1 MPEEKE
7 IRKALRRVK
16 DPELNLDVV
25 VLGLVSTKLNQL
37 ETMDELKV
45 RIEHAE
51 RYMPIE
57 QMCLSPQCG
66 FSSTVHGND
75 LAVSMQT
82 KKLQLVVATAR
93 AVWGYS

>member
-1 MPEEKE
+1 MAEGGYEP
-7 IRKALRRVK
+7 
-16 DPELNLDVV
+16 V

>member
-1 MPEEKE
+1 
-7 IRKALRRVK
+7 
-16 DPELNLDVV
+16 
-25 VLGLVSTKLNQL
+25 
-37 ETMDELKV
+37 V